1 MRIFQAIAP
10 AVVALAAMSSILTSP
25 AEASPFAPMFART
38 MMHFRYAYT
47 VYPSLMPRVDQA
59 APFGRQLR
67 DDVATAPGIARAFG
81 ISPVIWTPSE
91 QLVDPY
97 VTVGKKFA
105 GMSASSAVC
114 DGACGSAGT
123 DVAVS
128 KSWVVESV
136 GISFAVYS
144 RTGVLQA
151 GWPKNYLS
159 FFALPN
165 PGACDPTGPGVT
177 LSSVDFDPGTKR
189 FFAFVSVI
197 EGQFIGDSCQDSEQV
212 YSAVSATS
220 DPRGAWKIFVA
231 QGPPGDVVILY
242 LTSGLTPQA
251 VCLAGDLRGQPA
263 PHAFDG
269 AVFACA
275 NKKSFESSGGP
286 LNVFST
292 TAYDSL
298 VPATVNAP
306 DPGAAIFIASQNHLS
321 GTCLSGPCD
330 QYMIAD
336 VANPG
341 SPTPALS
348 TGIFTSQ
355 LSYSQTSP
363 VDEPG
368 CSMCVG
374 IFDVRVQPHPVF
386 NNGGLFFTQNTGLVH
401 AGTAVSGALW
411 GQINVTLD
419 PTTHALTGA
428 TFGQGGI
435 VQFAGDRSAASSAIA
450 VDPAGDAV
458 LVFDSVGS
466 ALDPSMEAASRHA
479 ADPAGTLSAAKFIF
493 KGTAPTTIGAMTE
506 YGGAKVDSAGN
517 FWLAH
522 SWSNGTWATEIARVK
537 P

>member
-1 MRIFQAIAP
+1 MHIFKA
-10 AVVALAAMSSILTSP
+10 ALATAAALIATSSILISP
-25 AEASPFAPMFART
+25 AEASPFAPVFART

-47 VYPSLMPRVDQA
+47 VYPSTMPRADRA
-59 APFGRQLR
+59 APFGRGVQ
-67 DDVATAPGIARAFG
+67 DDVATASSIARTFD
-81 ISPVIWTPSE
+81 ISPAIWRPFD
-91 QLVDPY
+91 QFVDPY

-105 GMSASSAVC
+105 GMSASSSVC

-128 KSWVVESV
+128 KTWVVESV
-136 GISFAVYS
+136 GISLAVYS

-159 FFALPN
+159 FFGLPN
-165 PGACDPTGPGVT
+165 PGSCDPTGPGVT

-197 EGQFIGDSCQDSEQV
+197 EGQFIGDTCLDSEQL

-242 LTSGLTPQA
+242 PTSGLTPQA
-251 VCLAGDLRGQPA
+251 VCLAGDLRGQPP

-269 AVFACA
+269 AIFACA
-275 NKKSFESSGGP
+275 NKRNFETSGGP
-286 LNVFST
+286 FNVFTT

-298 VPATVNAP
+298 VPATVSAP

-341 SPTPALS
+341 SSSPALS
-348 TGIFTSQ
+348 SGIFTSQ
-355 LSYSQTSP
+355 LSYNQTSP

-368 CSMCVG
+368 CAMCVG
-374 IFDVRVQPHPVF
+374 IFDVRVEPHPVF
-386 NNGGLFFTQNTGLVH
+386 NNGGLFFTHNTGLVH

-411 GQINVTLD
+411 EQINVTLD
-419 PTTHALTGA
+419 PTTHGLTGA
-428 TFGQGGI
+428 TFGQGGV

-466 ALDPSMEAASRHA
+466 ALNPSMEAASRHA
-479 ADPAGTLSAAKFIF
+479 ADPAGTLGAAKFIF
-493 KGTAPTTIGAMTE
+493 KGTAPTTLGLMTE
-506 YGGAKVDSAGN
+506 YGGATVDSAGN

-522 SWSNGTWATEIARVK
+522 GWSNGTWGTEIAKVK